1 MRRRV
6 GIAMF
11 VVVAATVAAAGL
23 FAQEWRGGKARAEG
37 TVKGPNGQP
46 IADAT
51 VSMRWTQSG
60 KGGPD
65 IKTDKMGKWAIM
77 GLASG
82 DWNVDISAPGYQT
95 KQITITL
102 SQGERIPPVET
113 QLEPVPQA
121 QTESHEEIRVGGK
134 KISAEASDAIERG
147 NAAFAEKRFAEARE
161 NYSKALAELPDNEP
175 LIMRIAAAYDGE
187 ANRPEALR
195 YARMA
200 VEKNPEETF
209 GWLLIATIE
218 LQNGNLD
225 AGKAALAKIPPE
237 KVTQPDVYMNMGIVL
252 YNKKKP
258 AEAEAAFDR
267 ALALKPDLA
276 DGYYY
281 RGLARLQQSHK
292 AEAKADFQK
301 YLELTPDG
309 SESKTV
315 KELLTSIR

>member
-1 MRRRV
+1 MKKRISIV
-6 GIAMF
+6 LFA
-11 VVVAATVAAAGL
+11 VAWAAASGL
-23 FAQEWRGGKARAEG
+23 AAQEWRGGRARAEG
-37 TVKGPNGQP
+37 TVKGANGEP
-46 IADAT
+46 VADAT
-51 VSMRWTQSG
+51 VAMRWGQSG
-60 KGGPD
+60 HGGPD
-65 IKTDKMGKWAIM
+65 IKTDKKGKWAIM

-82 DWNVDISAPGYQT
+82 DWNIDVTAPGYLP
-95 KQITITL
+95 KKITVSL
-102 SQGERIPPVET
+102 SQGERYPPIEI
-113 QLEPVPQA
+113 QLEPQPQA
-121 QTESHEEIRVGGK
+121 QVESHEEIRVGGK

-147 NAAFAEKRFAEARE
+147 NAAFAEKKFVEARE

-187 ANRPEALR
+187 GNRPEALR

-200 VEKNPEETF
+200 VEKNPEDTF

-218 LQNGNLD
+218 LQEGHLD
-225 AGKAALAKIPPE
+225 AGKAALSKIPPE

-252 YNKKKP
+252 YNKKKS

-281 RGLARLQQSHK
+281 RGLARLSQNHK
-292 AEAKADFQK
+292 AEAKSDFQK
-301 YLELTPDG
+301 YLELAPDG
-309 SESKTV
+309 SERQVV